1 MMAISSPAIWGQP
14 AARPMNSAEQALI
27 SSHFCILSDSHIRT
41 YSLLENESI
50 LYYYHMSFWR
60 FGCISLDAFALM
72 AGVLTVASN
81 IPVVSSYM
89 YYIRGIYLS
98 FTPGLATRLLY
109 IVYQHYI
116 LDYNLMRHDSLL
128 SVPSPPQFALPKR
141 TWNLQDP
148 VCCSTHASNHR

>member
-1 MMAISSPAIWGQP
+1 MMAISSPTIWGQP

-27 SSHFCILSDSHIRT
+27 SSHFCAMSDSHIRT
-41 YSLLENESI
+41 YKSTGEQVHSVLLSYVI
-50 LYYYHMSFWR
+50 LAFWVHLFRR
-60 FGCISLDAFALM
+60 FCSHGRS
-72 AGVLTVASN
+72 LTVASN

-89 YYIRGIYLS
+89 YYIRSIYLS